1 MSSLPACRQVEQKTL
16 YLLLTI
22 NYQLKTKTMSYKEFI
37 DKTKPEFDKAFKF
50 LESEMA
56 KIRTSRA
63 TPALIEDIEVDCFGS
78 KFSLKQLAAISSPQ
92 SNQLVIQPWDTS
104 YIEPIEKAISQ
115 SGLGMSSAVDKN
127 LIRLSLPLLTEEYR
141 NNLVKV
147 LNEKAE
153 DTRQVMRRQREESWN
168 KIQAAQKEKKLTED
182 DKFKGKEEL
191 QKLIDEYSDKIKN
204 LIEKKKGEVM

>member
-1 MSSLPACRQVEQKTL
+1 MT
-16 YLLLTI
+16 
-22 NYQLKTKTMSYKEFI
+22 YKEFI
-37 DKTKPEFDKAFKF
+37 DKIKPEFDKAFKF
-50 LESEMA
+50 LESEIA

-63 TPALIEDIEVDCFGS
+63 SPALIEDIQVDCFGQ
-78 KFSLKQLAAISSPQ
+78 KFTLKQLAAISSPQ
-92 SNQLVIQPWDTS
+92 TNQLVIQPWDTS

-141 NNLVKV
+141 QSLVKI

-153 DTRQVMRRQREESWN
+153 DTKQVMRRHREDAWN

-182 DKFKGKEEL
+182 DKFKGKDEL
-191 QKLIDEYSDKIKN
+191 QKLIDDYAEKIKG
-204 LIEKKKGEVM
+204 LIEKKKAEVM